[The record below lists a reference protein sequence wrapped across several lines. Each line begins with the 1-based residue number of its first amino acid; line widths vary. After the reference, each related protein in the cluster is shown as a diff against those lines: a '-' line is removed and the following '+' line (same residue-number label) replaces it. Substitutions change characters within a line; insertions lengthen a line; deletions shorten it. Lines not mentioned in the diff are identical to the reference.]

1 MHTIMV
7 RTFRMAK
14 RFAIDRILEPIIPE
28 KRLEAYVVFLGR
40 CVYKV
45 RKPYVIAVTGSAGK
59 STTTEMIGTT
69 LSGPGVEKLVGPVFY
84 TQENMNDNWGVAAT
98 LLRFDQFLLI
108 PWNQAVRIALAIRA
122 TFRALRALIGP
133 YPKVFVLE
141 CGVGPTADL
150 ERLVT
155 IAPPDIAVVT
165 TIGAA
170 HLEKMKTLD
179 GLVEEKGALVRA
191 VPPRGLVILGDG
203 HPYVERLRGMAR
215 APVVTVQGR
224 GIELARNI
232 ALAACRQI
240 GIPEAIA
247 EAATRDFKNPPGR
260 LNRFDVGGM
269 TVIDDTYNA
278 NPPSMILGLDTLKE
292 SAGSRRRL
300 AILGFMAELGED
312 GARYHEEIGVHARTC
327 ADVVI
332 GVGELSRHYKP
343 DHWYE
348 TSAACAERIAQLV
361 RENDCLL
368 VKGSHSSQMWKVVVR
383 LKELAGAST
392 A

>member
-1 MHTIMV
+1 MQLIIRKV
-7 RTFRMAK
+7 K
-14 RFAIDRILEPIIPE
+14 RFLIDRILESIIPE
-28 KRLEAYVVFLGR
+28 RRLVAYVIFLGR
-40 CVYKV
+40 CVHRM

-59 STTTEMIGTT
+59 STTTEMIGST
-69 LSGPGVEKLVGPVFY
+69 LSHPDAERLIGPIFY
-84 TQENMNDNWGVAAT
+84 TRENMNDNWGVAAT
-98 LLRFDQFLLI
+98 LLRFDQFLMV
-108 PWNQAVRIALAIRA
+108 PWNQAARMWLVIRA
-122 TFRALRALIGP
+122 TYRALRALIGT

-155 IAPPDIAVVT
+155 IAPPDITVVT

-191 VPPRGLVILGDG
+191 VPSRGLVILGDG
-203 HPYVERLRGMAR
+203 HSYVERLRGMAR

-224 GIELARNI
+224 GVELARNV
-232 ALAACRQI
+232 ALAVCRQL
-240 GIPEAIA
+240 GIPAPIA
-247 EAATRDFKNPPGR
+247 ESATRDFKNPPGR
-260 LNRFDVGGM
+260 LDSFDVGGM

-278 NPPSMILGLDTLKE
+278 NPLSMRLGLDTLKE
-292 SAGSRRRL
+292 VAGDRRRL
-300 AILGFMAELGED
+300 AILGAMAELGDD
-312 GARYHEEIGVHARTC
+312 GSRYHEEIGVHARVC

-332 GVGELSRHYKP
+332 GVGELARHYKP
-343 DHWYE
+343 DLWFE
-348 TSAACAERIAQLV
+348 TSAACAERIAQLI
-361 RENDCLL
+361 RENDYLL

-383 LKELAGAST
+383 LKEMAKASV